1 MTRLVSITVGGE
13 REPWL
18 RLGLAPEGG
27 SFLFGGVAVHVSPER
42 PAGLHGWSFSTCLA
56 GDLDGIPTET
66 SEPVPVGGDV
76 APVLGGQ
83 LLAVDHVVVT
93 TDDLYRTSRA
103 VEAHLGAP
111 LRRTR
116 DAGGGT
122 VQGFHRVEN
131 TVIELVSS
139 PSSPLSPSSPKRA
152 SLWGFVGVVDDLD
165 AVWRAL
171 TREFG
176 PEAVSGPRD
185 AVQAGRR
192 ICSLRRSVGLGV
204 ALALMDARPS
214 SVPGGK

>member
-1 MTRLVSITVGGE
+1 MTRLVSITAGGE
-13 REPWL
+13 REPWH

-56 GDLDGIPTET
+56 GDLDGIPTEA
-66 SEPVPVGGDV
+66 SDPGPVGGEV
-76 APVLGGQ
+76 APVLGGR

-93 TDDLYRTSRA
+93 TDDLDRTSRA

-122 VQGFHRVEN
+122 VQGFHRIEN

-139 PSSPLSPSSPKRA
+139 PSSPLSPKGA

-176 PEAVSGPRD
+176 AEAVSGPRD